1 MTKNNTNDTKHAG
14 TDNNDDVV
22 ISASMW
28 DNIDAM
34 LADAGSP
41 LHWLQGEAHDSYS
54 DAVIAIDN
62 ARAAVKAA
70 RNEYN
75 SKHASK

>member
-1 MTKNNTNDTKHAG
+1 MTNKTNDTNRVSN
-14 TDNNDDVV
+14 DNNDDVV
-22 ISASMW
+22 ISDYMW
-28 DNIDAM
+28 DRIDAM

-41 LHWLQGEAHDSYS
+41 LHWLQQGEAHDSYS

-70 RNEYN
+70 RNEYD
-75 SKHASK
+75 SKHADK

>member
-1 MTKNNTNDTKHAG
+1 MANKTNDNNRVSN
-14 TDNNDDVV
+14 DNNDDVV
-22 ISASMW
+22 ITDYMW
-28 DNIDAM
+28 DRIDAM
-34 LADAGSP
+34 LANAGSP

-62 ARAAVKAA
+62 ARVAVKAA
-70 RNEYN
+70 RSEYD

>member
-1 MTKNNTNDTKHAG
+1 MTNKTNDTNRVSN
-14 TDNNDDVV
+14 DNNDDVV
-22 ISASMW
+22 ISDYMW
-28 DNIDAM
+28 DRIDAM

-70 RNEYN
+70 RNEYD

>member
-1 MTKNNTNDTKHAG
+1 MTKSNANTTNKTTS
-14 TDNNDDVV
+14 TDNNDFV
-22 ISASMW
+22 ITDYMW
-28 DNIDAM
+28 DRIDAM

-70 RNEYN
+70 RSEYH

>member
-1 MTKNNTNDTKHAG
+1 MANKTNDTNSVSN
-14 TDNNDDVV
+14 DNNDDVV
-22 ISASMW
+22 ISDYMW
-28 DNIDAM
+28 DRIDAM

-70 RNEYN
+70 RSEYD

>member
-1 MTKNNTNDTKHAG
+1 MTNKTNDTNSVSN
-14 TDNNDDVV
+14 DNNDDVV
-22 ISASMW
+22 ISDYMW
-28 DNIDAM
+28 DRIDAM
-34 LADAGSP
+34 LANAGSP

>member
-1 MTKNNTNDTKHAG
+1 MANKTNDTKHVS
-14 TDNNDDVV
+14 TDNNDVV
-22 ISASMW
+22 ISDYMW
-28 DNIDAM
+28 DRIDAM

-41 LHWLQGEAHDSYS
+41 LHWLQGKAHDSYS

>member
-1 MTKNNTNDTKHAG
+1 MANKTNDTNSVSN
-14 TDNNDDVV
+14 DNNDNVV
-22 ISASMW
+22 ISDYMW
-28 DNIDAM
+28 DRIDAM

-70 RNEYN
+70 RNEYD

>member
-1 MTKNNTNDTKHAG
+1 MANKTNDTNSVSN
-14 TDNNDDVV
+14 DNNDDVV
-22 ISASMW
+22 ISDIMW
-28 DNIDAM
+28 DRIDTM
-34 LADAGSP
+34 LANAGSP

-75 SKHASK
+75 SKHAGK

>member
-1 MTKNNTNDTKHAG
+1 
-14 TDNNDDVV
+14 
-22 ISASMW
+22 
-28 DNIDAM
+28 M
-34 LADAGSP
+34 LCVADAGSP

-70 RNEYN
+70 RNEYD